1 MRNKTQSKDKT
12 IALLSE
18 KATSI
23 SALSAN
29 TDEKSKHGT
38 LPEVPSVRLAPEQ
51 IEEIHADEYSL
62 ALFYA
67 TRVQPL
73 NIKEIK
79 RDFPEPA
86 ANKAQAVM
94 DRFLRAE
101 LVHID
106 KSGRYYSN
114 FPENY
119 INYSHYRYDGDLEA
133 KKDSKVFQLMKE
145 NTGIRE
151 YWKDKTYFS
160 IDSFYT
166 EEQTKELLE
175 MFNSIKQKAK
185 HFSNV
190 NVKKKSVKGL
200 KFRRIKFFNMFF
212 ALALVL
218 FAGGFGSISYAGN
231 DPITKTVYES
241 PTEAIQ
247 LLHLAHIGGG
257 NDPASRS
264 TVSYPVET
272 GKIGGGGHDPRPVPP
287 DNGGGGHDPMKVN
300 TNHSN
305 SGGGTR
311 SCVIEIN
318 KELIITTQQ
327 VCKLKRVSDI
337 VKSCESN
344 YRKGCA
350 EAEARMEKLI
360 YDVQKTYS
368 N

>member
-23 SALSAN
+23 SALSSNA
-29 TDEKSKHGT
+29 DKKPKHGT
-38 LPEVPSVRLAPEQ
+38 LSEVPSVRLAPEQ

-73 NIKEIK
+73 NMKEIK

-94 DRFLRAE
+94 DRFLKAE

-185 HFSNV
+185 HFSNE

-200 KFRRIKFFNMFF
+200 KFRRIKFFDMFF
-212 ALALVL
+212 ALALV
-218 FAGGFGSISYAGN
+218 FFMSGYGSTSHAGN
-231 DPITKTVYES
+231 DPITKVIYEN

-247 LLHLAHIGGG
+247 LLHLAGVGGG
-257 NDPASRS
+257 NDPSRVS
-264 TVSYPVET
+264 NVSYT
-272 GKIGGGGHDPRPVPP
+272 GTNGRQLGGGGHDPSNP
-287 DNGGGGHDPMKVN
+287 DNGGSGGGGHDPVRV
-300 TNHSN
+300 S
-305 SGGGTR
+305 R
-311 SCVIEIN
+311 ECVLEIN
-318 KELIITTQQ
+318 EEPILTTPQ
-327 VCKLKRVSDI
+327 VCELKRVADI
-337 VKSCESN
+337 VKACEKN
-344 YRKGCA
+344 YRKGCP

-360 YDVQKTYS
+360 YGVQKTFS